1 RSNAVLEWIYP
12 SPTDTSAHE
21 PQGLDFLG
29 SDSAGVL
36 ASWKDFWPQTGTQQ
50 CWDGVARLAEDGDSE
65 WLLIEA
71 KANHA
76 EFCTPPCGEARHG
89 GRAQIESALNATKR
103 HLGVHRDFSWLGSYY
118 QHANRLATLYFLSTQ
133 GIRAHLIDILFVGDA
148 FPDKR
153 R

>member
-1 RSNAVLEWIYP
+1 MAKRGNGYGSEDQLNRYWTNQRAMFEGRLLPALGRSNAVLEWIYP

-76 EFCTPPCGEARHG
+76 EFCTPP
-89 GRAQIESALNATKR
+89 
-103 HLGVHRDFSWLGSYY
+103 
-118 QHANRLATLYFLSTQ
+118 
-133 GIRAHLIDILFVGDA
+133 
-148 FPDKR
+148 
-153 R
+153 